1 MDNRLK
7 EAFDQVQAGRE
18 LETRTMTLVVQQ
30 MRRRQKGGYRH
41 LALAVGCGLCLLCLL
56 AGVRWFYFTPT
67 AQISIDINP
76 SLELGVN
83 RLDKVVYVK
92 SYNED
97 GQELAEELDL
107 NFQSYTEALGQ
118 IVSSAVVEE
127 LLSEDGVMTI
137 GVWGAVRNSHT
148 GSWPACHPVRRARAT
163 PTATSSPRRRW
174 RRPGKRASP
183 AGNTGRS
190 PLFRRWT
197 PPSPRRRSRA

>member
-1 MDNRLK
+1 MK
-7 EAFDQVQAGRE
+7 KF
-18 LETRTMTLVVQQ
+18 T
-30 MRRRQKGGYRH
+30 
-41 LALAVGCGLCLLCLL
+41 ALLLCLLCLL

-137 GVWGAVRNSHT
+137 GVWG
-148 GSWPACHPVRRARAT
+148 GQ
-163 PTATSSPRRRW
+163 
-174 RRPGKRASP
+174 
-183 AGNTGRS
+183 
-190 PLFRRWT
+190 
-197 PPSPRRRSRA
+197 